1 MKITKEAM
9 KKALFYSMTIKATES
24 TTGSTATEAVKEFS
38 DNLDQERASLRSLL
52 ASDNQEEIKARL
64 ETMLLHAMNN

>member
-9 KKALFYSMTIKATES
+9 KKALFYSMAIKATEN
-24 TTGSTATEAVKEFS
+24 TTGSTAAEAVKEFS
-38 DNLDQERASLRSLL
+38 DNLDQERASFRSLL

-64 ETMLLHAMNN
+64 EAMLLHAMNN

>member
-24 TTGSTATEAVKEFS
+24 TTGSTAAEAVKEFS

-64 ETMLLHAMNN
+64 EAMLLHAMNN